1 MQVFFRAFNFVLDV
15 LQTIA
20 GFWFFFTYKVKVI

>member
-20 GFWFFFTYKVKVI
+20 GFFTYKVKVI